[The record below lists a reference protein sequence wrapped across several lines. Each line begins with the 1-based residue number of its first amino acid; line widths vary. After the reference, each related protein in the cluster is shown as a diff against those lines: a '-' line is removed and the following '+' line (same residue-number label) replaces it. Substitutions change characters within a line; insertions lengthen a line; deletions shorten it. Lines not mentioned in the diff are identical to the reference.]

1 MRKLFAIA
9 ALMSVLAMN
18 AAEIGTW
25 KAYPVYRNV
34 TWIES
39 AGNLL
44 YVLASDNLYS
54 YNTTD
59 GSIETY
65 SKMDMLSDGLIS
77 KIAYSKAVHCL
88 IIVYQNGNIDLLY
101 DGGNVMNISD
111 YYSKNLTYDKT
122 IYDVYID
129 GIYAYLSTGFGIMK
143 VNMRDAE
150 ITETYTLGFKVN
162 WCYTENG
169 RIYAMSQTDGQY
181 SALLT
186 ANLIDKKSWSRTG
199 NYRNPTKTIDPEQLA
214 LVNTL
219 EPGGPFY
226 NYFNFLRIYNGKLYS
241 VGGAFGGLVDS
252 GRPGVVQV
260 LEGDEWSMF
269 EGDLTSKTGVRYYD
283 NTCIDIDPRDPNH
296 VFVSGRSGLY
306 EFNDGK
312 FLKLWNIDNSPL
324 QYAKDVNKHYTLILS
339 IKFDSQGNLWV
350 FDSQAE
356 SVSLLEYTV
365 DGKWIDHHRD
375 ELISVD
381 RSMGG
386 MRCSFFDSRGLLW
399 FVNYHH
405 GFPAFFCY
413 DTTADKLY
421 TYSTFINEDEAIIE
435 PEYVRCIAEDKSG
448 NIWIGTTAGPLMLRA
463 EDVLADPAT
472 VRLEQVKVPRNDG
485 TNLADYLLA
494 DIDITTIAVDGA
506 GRKWFG
512 TNGMGVYLISEDNF
526 TQEQH
531 FTMTGSKLLSNNIES
546 MAINDQTG
554 EVFIGTSYGLC
565 SYMSD
570 ATVPAEEMTKESVW
584 AYPNPVRP
592 DYTGL
597 ITITGLTYNADVKI
611 CASNGALVA
620 EGRSSGGMFTWDGC
634 DRKGKRV
641 ASGVYMVQTAK
652 ADGSKGV
659 VCKIAIVN

>member
-1 MRKLFAIA
+1 MRKLFTLV
-9 ALMSVLAMN
+9 ALFVVLTLN

-34 TWIES
+34 TWIEE

-54 YNTTD
+54 YNTND
-59 GSIETY
+59 GSITTY
-65 SKMDMLSDGLIS
+65 SKMNMLSDGLVS
-77 KIAYSKAVHCL
+77 QIAYSKVAHCL

-101 DGGNVMNISD
+101 DGDKVRNISD

-122 IYDVYID
+122 IYDICVD
-129 GIYAYLSTGFGIMK
+129 GVYAYISTGFGIMK
-143 VNMRDAE
+143 INLRDAE

-162 WCYTENG
+162 WCYIENG
-169 RIYAMSQTDGQY
+169 RIYAMSESEGQY
-181 SALLT
+181 SALLNS
-186 ANLIDKKSWSRTG
+186 NLIDKKSWTKTG
-199 NYRNPTKTIDPEQLA
+199 GYKKNTKTIDPDQLA

-219 EPGGPFY
+219 EPGGPYY
-226 NYFNFLRIYNGKLYS
+226 NYFNFIRIIDGRLYT

-260 LEGDEWSMF
+260 LDNDEWILY
-269 EGDLTSKTGVRYYD
+269 EGDLTAKTGVRYFD
-283 NTCIDIDPRDPNH
+283 NTCIDVDPRDPKH

-324 QYAKDVNKHYTLILS
+324 QYAKDVNKNYTLILS
-339 IKFDSQGNLWV
+339 IKFDKEGNLWV

-356 SVSLLEYTV
+356 SVSLLEYTA
-365 DGKWIDHHRD
+365 DGKWVDHHRS
-375 ELISVD
+375 ELMSVD

-413 DTTADKLY
+413 DTKADKLL
-421 TYSTFINEDEAIIE
+421 TYSMFINEDETVLE
-435 PEYVRCIAEDKSG
+435 PQYVRCIGEDKSG
-448 NIWIGTTAGPLMLRA
+448 NIWIGTTIGPLMLHA
-463 EDVLADPAT
+463 QDVLADPET

-494 DIDITTIAVDGA
+494 DVDITTIAVDGA

-512 TNGMGVYLISEDNF
+512 TNGMGVYLISEDNM
-526 TQEQH
+526 TQVQH
-531 FTMTGSKLLSNNIES
+531 FTMTGSKLLSDNIES
-546 MAINDQTG
+546 MAINDHTG
-554 EVFIGTSYGLC
+554 EVYIGTSYGLC

-634 DRKGKRV
+634 DMKGKRV